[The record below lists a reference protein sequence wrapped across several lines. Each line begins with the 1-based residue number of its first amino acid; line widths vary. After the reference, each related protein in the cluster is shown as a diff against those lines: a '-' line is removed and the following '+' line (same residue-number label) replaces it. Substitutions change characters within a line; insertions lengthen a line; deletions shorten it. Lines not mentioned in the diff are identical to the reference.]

1 MMDREEWIYLG
12 AALIGALIGAVLGV
26 TLAVFFFGLPA

>member
-1 MMDREEWIYLG
+1 MDREEWIYLG
-12 AALIGALIGAVLGV
+12 AVLLGVLMGTVLGV

>member
-12 AALIGALIGAVLGV
+12 AVLLGVLMGTVLGV

>member
-1 MMDREEWIYLG
+1 MEPEEWIYLG
-12 AALIGALIGAVLGV
+12 AVLIGVVMGSVLGV

>member
-1 MMDREEWIYLG
+1 MEPEEWVYLG
-12 AALIGALIGAVLGV
+12 AVLIGVVMGTVLGV